1 MNLPPLCE
9 AFVLHFG
16 EMGSRWGINRTVGQI
31 YAVLFIAEAPL
42 CADDIVERL
51 GVSRSNVSMGLK
63 ELQSWNLLRQRP
75 IQGDRREFFATPD
88 DIYAIVRTLVD
99 ERKKREIDPT
109 LSVLRELL
117 MQSPG
122 TPSEQH
128 AQARLREMH
137 GLIELLTTWYADVQ
151 KLETERL
158 IQLLSLGSKVVKVL
172 EIKDRLFTFPGGK
185 GSGGQGSGSKGSGSQ
200 GPGGKDFGGN
210 AAQNG

>member
-1 MNLPPLCE
+1 MFLPPLCE

-31 YAVLFIAEAPL
+31 YAVLFIAEKPL
-42 CADDIVERL
+42 CADDIVEQL

-63 ELQSWNLLRQRP
+63 ELQNWNLLRQRP
-75 IQGDRREFFATPD
+75 IQGDRREFFTTPD

-109 LSVLRELL
+109 LTVLRELL
-117 MQSPG
+117 MQTPG
-122 TPSEQH
+122 TPEEQH
-128 AQARLREMH
+128 AQARLKEMH
-137 GLIELLTTWYADVQ
+137 ELIELLTSWYADVQ

-172 EIKDRLFTFPGGK
+172 EMKDRLFTLPGGK
-185 GSGGQGSGSKGSGSQ
+185 GRSA
-200 GPGGKDFGGN
+200 N
-210 AAQNG
+210 ANTNI

>member
-31 YAVLFIAEAPL
+31 YAVLFIAERPL

-51 GVSRSNVSMGLK
+51 GLSRSNVSMGLK
-63 ELQSWNLLRQRP
+63 ELQSWNLLRRRP
-75 IQGDRREFFATPD
+75 VSGDRREFFAAPE

-117 MQSPG
+117 MRTAV
-122 TPSEQH
+122 TPEELH
-128 AQARLREMH
+128 AQARLKDMH
-137 GLIELLTTWYADVQ
+137 ELIELLTGWYAEVQ

-158 IQLLSLGSKVVKVL
+158 IQLLSLGSKVAKVL
-172 EIKDRLFTFPGGK
+172 DIKDNLFSLPGGK
-185 GSGGQGSGSKGSGSQ
+185 AKSKAAVTP
-200 GPGGKDFGGN
+200 PG
-210 AAQNG
+210 A

>member
-9 AFVLHFG
+9 AFVQHFG

-31 YAVLFIAEAPL
+31 YAVLFIAEQPL

-51 GVSRSNVSMGLK
+51 GISRSNVSMGLK
-63 ELQSWNLLRQRP
+63 ELQSWNLLRSRSLA
-75 IQGDRREFFATPD
+75 GDRREFFGTPD

-117 MQSPG
+117 MQQPG
-122 TPSEQH
+122 SETERH

-137 GLIELLTTWYADVQ
+137 ELIELMTTWYADVQ

-158 IQLLSLGSKVVKVL
+158 IQLLSLGSKVVRAL
-172 EIKDRLFTFPGGK
+172 DLKDRLFALPGGK
-185 GSGGQGSGSKGSGSQ
+185 SRAA
-200 GPGGKDFGGN
+200 N
-210 AAQNG
+210 AAPKNGI

>member
-16 EMGSRWGINRTVGQI
+16 EMGNRWGINRTVGQI
-31 YAVLFIAEAPL
+31 YAVLFVAERAL
-42 CADDIVERL
+42 CADEIVERL
-51 GVSRSNVSMGLK
+51 GISRSNVSMGLK

-75 IQGDRREFFATPD
+75 VQGDRREFFATPD

-117 MQSPG
+117 MQPPG
-122 TPSEQH
+122 TAEEQQ
-128 AQARLREMH
+128 AQSRLKEMH
-137 GLIELLTTWYADVQ
+137 DLIELLTNWYADVQ

-158 IQLLSLGSKVVKVL
+158 IQLLGMGAKVVKAL
-172 EIKDRLFTFPGGK
+172 ELKDRLFAFPGGK
-185 GSGGQGSGSKGSGSQ
+185 GRQSEQAITS
-200 GPGGKDFGGN
+200 
-210 AAQNG
+210 

>member
-1 MNLPPLCE
+1 MHLPPLCE

-31 YAVLFIAEAPL
+31 YAVLFIAERPL

-63 ELQSWNLLRQRP
+63 ELQSWNLLRLRAVP
-75 IQGDRREFFATPD
+75 GDRREFFATPD
-88 DIYAIVRTLVD
+88 DLYAIVRTLVE

-117 MQSPG
+117 MRTPG
-122 TPSEQH
+122 SDDERH
-128 AQARLREMH
+128 AQQRMRDMH
-137 GLIELLTTWYADVQ
+137 ELIELMTQWYSDVQ
-151 KLETERL
+151 RLETDRL

-172 EIKDRLFTFPGGK
+172 DIKDRLAGLPRGK
-185 GSGGQGSGSKGSGSQ
+185 TRLSREK
-200 GPGGKDFGGN
+200 
-210 AAQNG
+210 

>member
-9 AFVLHFG
+9 SFVLHFG

-31 YAVLFIAEAPL
+31 YAVLFIAERPL

-51 GVSRSNVSMGLK
+51 GISRSNVSMGLK
-63 ELQSWNLLRQRP
+63 ELQGWNLLRLRAVP
-75 IQGDRREFFATPD
+75 GDRREYFATPD

-109 LSVLRELL
+109 LTMLRELL
-117 MQSPG
+117 MRAPVSEA
-122 TPSEQH
+122 EQH
-128 AQARLREMH
+128 AQARMREMH
-137 GLIELLTTWYADVQ
+137 ELIELMTGWYADVQ

-172 EIKDRLFTFPGGK
+172 DMKDRLFALPGGK
-185 GSGGQGSGSKGSGSQ
+185 GAAGAGGARNSENKG
-200 GPGGKDFGGN
+200 
-210 AAQNG
+210 